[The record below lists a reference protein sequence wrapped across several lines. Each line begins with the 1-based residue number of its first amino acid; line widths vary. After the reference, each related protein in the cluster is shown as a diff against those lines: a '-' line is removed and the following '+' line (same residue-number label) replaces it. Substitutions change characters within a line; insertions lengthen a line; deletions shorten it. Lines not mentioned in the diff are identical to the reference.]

1 MGNNE
6 SLEQL
11 ESMSNINLLDDDKNT
26 SEVNVVTPEVILDQ
40 YSKYDLANE
49 EIDIKIEEV
58 KAKYKECF
66 DEINKLNE
74 EKLKNVEIQNK
85 LKVELKEK
93 LIEVDQKTV
102 KNQYWTVTY
111 VAPYEKTTF
120 DRAKFEK
127 KYPVLARQFIT
138 KSTVA
143 GSTRWTKKK

>member
-1 MGNNE
+1 MGNNGN
-6 SLEQL
+6 LEQL
-11 ESMSNINLLDDDKNT
+11 KSASNINLLDNDENT
-26 SEVNVVTPEVILDQ
+26 SEVNVRTPEVILDQ

-49 EIDIKIEEV
+49 ELDVKIEEV

-85 LKVELKEK
+85 LKIELKEK
-93 LIEVDQKTV
+93 LIEVDQKAV
-102 KNQYWTVTY
+102 KNQYWTVIY

-127 KYPVLARQFIT
+127 KYPVLAQQFIT

-143 GSTRWTKKK
+143 GSTRWTRKK